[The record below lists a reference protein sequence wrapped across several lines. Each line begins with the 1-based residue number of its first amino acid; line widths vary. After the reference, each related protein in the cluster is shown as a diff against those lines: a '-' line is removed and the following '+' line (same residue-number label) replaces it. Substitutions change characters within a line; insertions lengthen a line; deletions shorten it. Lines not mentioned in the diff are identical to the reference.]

1 MSQDRQGGLQQG
13 GLAATGA
20 GPPGIQEETREVSL
34 IAVRDDVINMSD
46 SLQTLDSTVQ
56 RLQAHLMGEQ
66 PSIKGGELERTD
78 KPSPTGELPSLCN
91 LGANNLRYL
100 HQIQE
105 RLNQLCYQL
114 GEGR

>member
-1 MSQDRQGGLQQG
+1 MSNGLSSAGQGPMAGE
-13 GLAATGA
+13 AEVATEA
-20 GPPGIQEETREVSL
+20 REVSL
-34 IAVRDDVINMSD
+34 VAVRDDVNAMSD

-100 HQIQE
+100 HRIQE
-105 RLNQLCYQL
+105 RLNQLCYEL